1 MNALKLTGLLLL
13 AAGCVPPACVLS
25 AQNTKPDTRPD
36 AKQDTKQFVQ
46 QAVND
51 ELAADRD
58 DHSRWIYHEVDRKPN
73 NAVVQWVGQTAN
85 GDVNRII
92 SRNGRQIP
100 EAEQRASIDKFIH
113 DPVAQAKR
121 RRSGQHDD
129 EQAEALLRLLPVA
142 FIWTETGSDEK
153 TTTLHFKPDP
163 NFRPPSREAR
173 VFSAMEGDMTVENSH
188 HRIQE
193 LKGTMIRDVN
203 FGWGLLGKLEKG
215 GSFSVERRETGPGV
229 WQITETH
236 VHIQGHALLFKSISE
251 QEDDE
256 KSSFTREPDNVTFEQ
271 AESAVMAKPDQ

>member
-1 MNALKLTGLLLL
+1 
-13 AAGCVPPACVLS
+13 
-25 AQNTKPDTRPD
+25 
-36 AKQDTKQFVQ
+36 
-46 QAVND
+46 
-51 ELAADRD
+51 
-58 DHSRWIYHEVDRKPN
+58 
-73 NAVVQWVGQTAN
+73 VQWVAETGQ
-85 GDVNRII
+85 GDVNRVL
-92 SRNGRQIP
+92 SRNGQQIS
-100 EAEQRASIDKFIH
+100 EAQQRASIDKFIH
-113 DPVAQAKR
+113 DSGVQAKQ

-129 EQAEALLRLLPVA
+129 GQAEALLKLLPVA
-142 FIWTETGSDEK
+142 FIWTETGSNDK

-173 VFSAMEGDMTVENSH
+173 VFSAMEGDMTVDTGQ

-215 GSFSVERRETGPGV
+215 GSFSVERRETGPGI

-236 VHIQGHALLFKSISE
+236 VHIQGHALIFKSISE

>member
-13 AAGCVPPACVLS
+13 AAGCVLQ
-25 AQNTKPDTRPD
+25 AQAKKPD

-58 DHSRWIYHEVDRKPN
+58 DHSRWIFHEVDRKPGDT
-73 NAVVQWVGQTAN
+73 VVQWVAQTGQ
-85 GDVNRII
+85 GDVNRVL
-92 SRNGRQIP
+92 SRNGQQIS
-100 EAEQRASIDKFIH
+100 EAQQRASIDKFIH
-113 DPVAQAKR
+113 DPSVQAKQ

-129 EQAEALLRLLPVA
+129 EQAEALLKLLPVA
-142 FIWTETGSDEK
+142 FIWTETGSNDK

-236 VHIQGHALLFKSISE
+236 VHIQGHALIFKSISE

-256 KSSFTREPDNVTFEQ
+256 KSSFTHEPDDLTFEQ

>member
-13 AAGCVPPACVLS
+13 AAGCVLP
-25 AQNTKPDTRPD
+25 AQNTQHDTKPDTR
-36 AKQDTKQFVQ
+36 QDTKQFVQ

-58 DHSRWIYHEVDRKPN
+58 DHSRWIYHEVDRKPGN
-73 NAVVQWVGQTAN
+73 TVVQWVAETGQ
-85 GDVNRII
+85 GDVNRVL
-92 SRNGRQIP
+92 SRNGQKIP
-100 EAEQRASIDKFIH
+100 EAQQRAAIEKFIH
-113 DPVAQAKR
+113 DPEAQAKQ

-129 EQAEALLRLLPVA
+129 EQSEALLKLLPAA
-142 FIWTETGSDEK
+142 FIWTETGSNAQ

-163 NFRPPSREAR
+163 NFQPPSREAR

-193 LKGTMIRDVN
+193 LKGTMIHNVD
-203 FGWGLLGKLEKG
+203 FGWGLLGRLEKG
-215 GSFSVERRETGPGV
+215 GSFSVERREIGPGI
-229 WQITETH
+229 WDITETH
-236 VHIQGHALLFKSISE
+236 VHIQGHVLIFKSISE

-271 AESAVMAKPDQ
+271 AESAVMAKPDE